1 MMQFLNFLDIISG
14 CEDELFSGDLL
25 MTDDTDFGL
34 LSNMNSTPF
43 TTPIKEE
50 SMPEFEIKQEVAA
63 PPFPNSNSNN
73 SPHQRA
79 QQVLLIIIV
88 QLI

>member
-1 MMQFLNFLDIISG
+1 MIQFLFFSDIISG

-34 LSNMNSTPF
+34 LSTMSSTPF

-50 SMPEFEIKQEVAA
+50 TMPEFEIKQEVAA
-63 PPFPNSNSNN
+63 PTFASTNSNN
-73 SPHQRA
+73 SPQQRA
-79 QQVLLIIIV
+79 QQVL
-88 QLI
+88 

>member
-1 MMQFLNFLDIISG
+1 MMQFLILFFSIDIISG
-14 CEDELFSGDLL
+14 CEEELFSGDLL

-34 LSNMNSTPF
+34 LSNMSSTPF

-50 SMPEFEIKQEVAA
+50 TMPEFEIKQEVAT
-63 PPFPNSNSNN
+63 PPFPNSNNN

-79 QQVLLIIIV
+79 QQVLLIFKY
-88 QLI
+88 